1 MAIFG
6 KDDREKQNSTLTVP
20 NIHIAQV
27 VSYFPDGSTLQ
38 SSGVLVGT
46 NDVLAS
52 GHALHRLELG
62 GYATSVEVILG
73 RNGDHKPLGIID
85 GVTIDVASGWVQK
98 QQYDMDYGLITLPQ
112 PVGNTSGWMK
122 TASISHPEEYLQ
134 VATYSLGYPGDKGGI
149 FQFQTSGSSTSY
161 TNGIYYFSDD
171 LDALGGQSGSPLILS
186 HSDYGELAIGL
197 ISHENV
203 APDANGVLVF
213 SPAITSQFNEWA
225 SNNNSTIE
233 DWRDTALYETH
244 LIDFV
249 ANVYTAVLDRTAD
262 HDGMS
267 NWLDNISTGMSPVD
281 IVIHFLTSDE
291 YVNSPI
297 FNVTSNKTMVD
308 TLYQQFFSRAADT
321 GGAGY
326 WGGQLQQGAFFEE
339 VLTQFIY
346 SKEYQDNHALSNYLI
361 RYQWYDSYQLMVYGK
376 DDNDTLTGSNK
387 DDFLS
392 GQLGNDY
399 LFGGLGED
407 WLSGGV
413 GNDQIKGGEGKD
425 LFVIDTGSNQSDLF
439 LDFNPAEDVIVGLS
453 PSVKYNWLET
463 SEGLQLS
470 MYQINTTVTLIGVG
484 LDQVQEISFI

>member
-6 KDDREKQNSTLTVP
+6 ADDRVKQNNTLALP
-20 NIHIAQV
+20 NLYIAQV
-27 VSYFPDGSTLQ
+27 VSYFPDGSVLQ
-38 SSGVLVGT
+38 SSGVLIGV

-52 GHALHRLELG
+52 GHALHRVELG
-62 GYATSVEVILG
+62 GYATSVEVMLG

-85 GVTIDVASGWVQK
+85 GVAIDVASGWVKK
-98 QQYDMDYGLITLPQ
+98 QQYNADYGLITLPQ
-112 PVGNTSGWMK
+112 PVGNTTSWMGA
-122 TASISHPEEYLQ
+122 ASIKHPEDYLQ
-134 VATYSLGYPGDKGGI
+134 VATYSLGYPGDKGGT

-186 HSDYGELAIGL
+186 HSDYGELVIGL
-197 ISHENV
+197 VSHENI

-233 DWRDTALYETH
+233 DWRATALYDTH
-244 LIDFV
+244 FIDFV
-249 ANVYTAVLDRTAD
+249 ANVYTAVLGRVAD
-262 HDGMS
+262 HNGMT
-267 NWLDNISTGMSPVD
+267 NWLDHISTGMSSMD
-281 IVIHFLTSDE
+281 IVKHFLTSDE
-291 YVNSPI
+291 YINSPI
-297 FNVTSNKTMVD
+297 FNVTSNNTIVD
-308 TLYQQFFSRAADT
+308 SLYQQMFSRTADT
-321 GGAGY
+321 GGASY
-326 WGGQLQQGAFFEE
+326 WGNQLQQGVSFEE
-339 VLTQFIY
+339 VLTQLIY
-346 SKEYQDNHALSNYLI
+346 SQEYQGSHALNNYLI
-361 RYQWYDSYQLMVYGK
+361 RYQWYDSFQLKVYGK

-413 GNDQIKGGEGKD
+413 GNDQLKGGEGKD
-425 LFVIDTGSNQSDLF
+425 LFVIDTGSNQSDQF
-439 LDFNPAEDVIVGLS
+439 LDFNPTEDVIVGLS

-463 SEGLQLS
+463 NEGLQLS
-470 MYQINTTVTLIGVG
+470 MYQINTTVTLVGVG
-484 LDQVQEISFI
+484 LDQLEDIIFI